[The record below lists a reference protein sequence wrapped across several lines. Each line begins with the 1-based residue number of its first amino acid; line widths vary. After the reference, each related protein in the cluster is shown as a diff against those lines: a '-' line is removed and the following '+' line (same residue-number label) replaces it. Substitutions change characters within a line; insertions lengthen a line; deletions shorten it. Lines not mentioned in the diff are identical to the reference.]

1 MNYLKFNQ
9 ELDEYLDSHKY
20 SFYLYTLKSNIEFLK
35 EAKKRLDPFKII
47 GSNKLC
53 LECNQFVDGME
64 TLDLVSE
71 FLTVLINVILITL
84 KEV

>member
-35 EAKKRLDPFKII
+35 VSKRKGLILL
-47 GSNKLC
+47 KL
-53 LECNQFVDGME
+53 
-64 TLDLVSE
+64 
-71 FLTVLINVILITL
+71 
-84 KEV
+84 

>member
-47 GSNKLC
+47 GSNELC
-53 LECNQFVDGME
+53 L
-64 TLDLVSE
+64 
-71 FLTVLINVILITL
+71 
-84 KEV
+84 

>member
-35 EAKKRLDPFKII
+35 KAKKSLILL
-47 GSNKLC
+47 KL
-53 LECNQFVDGME
+53 
-64 TLDLVSE
+64 
-71 FLTVLINVILITL
+71 
-84 KEV
+84 